1 MRRAWVLLLIG
12 ALAACSTPTK
22 PVSEVNPDSHA
33 GHRTFSAAPPAPLR
47 DGERF
52 LELAMPRPFTPVAS
66 NGATDEYRCFLIDPK
81 ITDRAYITG
90 SQFLPQN
97 ADLVHHAIFFRVTPS
112 DVPQATKMDSDAGGD
127 GWTCFGGTGI
137 DSDARG
143 RAGGGA
149 ASWIAAWAPG
159 GDEVVLGSKTGYEMQ
174 PGSRIIMQIHYN
186 LLAAKGKPAGADQSG
201 IRLRLMNDTPGIK
214 ALQTTL
220 LPAPV
225 ELPCTAQESGPL
237 CERKLA
243 VINVQER
250 FGNQAGFTVTG
261 LNLLCNKG
269 IPVPGPTQTCDT
281 RVREAGT
288 IHAVAGHMHLL
299 GRSIKVEL
307 NPGTDKAK
315 VLLDVPIYNF
325 DDQGARA
332 LPEPIKVNK
341 GDTLR
346 VTCTHDAELR
356 KMLPALKDVEPRY
369 VVWGEG
375 TSDEMCL
382 GIVTWTK

>member
-81 ITDRAYITG
+81 ITERAYITG

-127 GWTCFGGTGI
+127 GWTCFGGTGV

-332 LPEPIKVNK
+332 LAEPIKVNK

>member
-1 MRRAWVLLLIG
+1 MRRAWIALLIG
-12 ALAACSTPTK
+12 ALAACSTPTRS
-22 PVSEVNPDSHA
+22 VSEVNADPHA
-33 GHRTFSAAPPAPLR
+33 AHRTFSAAPPAPLR

-52 LELAMPRPFTPVAS
+52 LELSMARPFTPTAS
-66 NGATDEYRCFLIDPK
+66 NGANDEYRCFLVDPGL
-81 ITDRAYITG
+81 TERSFITG

-97 ADLVHHAIFFRVTPS
+97 ADLVHHAIFFRVKPS
-112 DVPQATKMDSDAGGD
+112 DVPKATKMDADAGGD
-127 GWTCFGGTGI
+127 GWTCFGGTGVG
-137 DSDARG
+137 SDTGG
-143 RAGGGA
+143 RAAGGA
-149 ASWIAAWAPG
+149 AAWIAAWAPG
-159 GDEVVLGSKTGYEMQ
+159 GDEVILGSKTGYEME

-186 LLAAKGKPAGADQSG
+186 LLAAKGKPAGEDKSG
-201 IRLRLMNDTPGIK
+201 IRLRLMDGGAGLKP
-214 ALQTTL
+214 LQTTL

-225 ELPCTAQESGPL
+225 ELPCTAEESGPL

-250 FGNQAGFTVTG
+250 FGNQAGFLVAG
-261 LNLLCNKG
+261 LNLLCNNG
-269 IPVPGPTQTCDT
+269 TPVPGATQTCDT
-281 RVREAGT
+281 KVREPGT
-288 IHAVAGHMHLL
+288 VHAVAGHMHLL

-307 NPGTDKAK
+307 NPGTPQAK

-332 LPEPIKVNK
+332 LPQPIKVNR

-346 VTCTHDAELR
+346 VTCTHDAGLR
-356 KMLPALKDVEPRY
+356 KMLPALKDVGPRY

-375 TSDEMCL
+375 TADEMCL